1 MNIVDYAILAII
13 ALSVLWGFYRGFIQS
28 VLSMGAV
35 LLALVG
41 SFMLYPQIAGSI
53 QSNQD
58 LARSLIHYTDAAS
71 RLGDLELSVAQ
82 VGNLSQSAIDSIL
95 QNIQLPTPMDSI
107 LKFNL
112 ANQTFAKAGI
122 STVSEYVNQTIVSV
136 SVNILSFFL
145 CFVVLFLVL
154 SILINM
160 LRCVFRF
167 PLLKQLDWL
176 AGGIFGGLRGV
187 VICYALFALIP
198 LLMTVVPFEQ
208 FSEMIEQSVLARV
221 FNNGDLIMS
230 ILNRRL

>member
-53 QSNQD
+53 QNNQD

-71 RLGDLELSVAQ
+71 RLGDLELSVAR
-82 VGNLSQSAIDSIL
+82 VGSLSQGAIDSIL
-95 QNIQLPTPMDSI
+95 QNIQLPAPMDTI

-112 ANQTFAKAGI
+112 TNQTFAKAGI

-136 SVNILSFFL
+136 SVNILCFFL

-154 SILINM
+154 SVLINM

>member
-1 MNIVDYAILAII
+1 MNIVDYVILAIV

-28 VLSMGAV
+28 VLSVGAV

-41 SFMLYPQIAGSI
+41 SFMIYPQIANSI
-53 QSNQD
+53 QNNQD

-71 RLGDLELSVAQ
+71 RLGDLEQSVAQ

-95 QNIQLPTPMDSI
+95 QNIQLPAPMNTI
-107 LKFNL
+107 LQYNL
-112 ANQTFAKAGI
+112 THQVFAKAGI
-122 STVSEYVNQTIVSV
+122 STVSEYVNQTIVAV
-136 SVNILSFFL
+136 SVNILCFFL
-145 CFVVLFLVL
+145 CFVVLFVVL

-160 LRCVFRF
+160 LRCVFHF

-187 VICYALFALIP
+187 VICYALFAIVP

-208 FSEMIEQSVLARV
+208 FNEMVAQSMLAKI